1 MSRSFGAAALML
13 ALPALNAPAL
23 AAGCAG
29 PADTAAIRTAVL
41 QQQLMVAAFQCREA
55 DAYNRFVSAN
65 RSELLSSDARLKT
78 YFTRHGGEGGY
89 DAFKTRAANLAALEQ
104 ARDANGFCANAHA
117 LFVAAAARQG
127 DLAGFVASRTQ
138 AGKTGDYCGEAPA
151 MAVVAAAPDTGIVA
165 GVPQHGLPAI
175 GTLRQDGAPATG
187 EARAADNSSARYARL
202 TRQRRLGPENAP
214 LAYGPPRWRDP
225 PPDEVWYGPW
235 RAR

>member
-1 MSRSFGAAALML
+1 MSRIFGVAALML

-29 PADTAAIRTAVL
+29 PADTAAIKTAIL

-65 RSELLSSDARLKT
+65 RSELLSSDARLKA
-78 YFTRHGGEGGY
+78 YFVRHGGETGY
-89 DAFKTRAANLAALEQ
+89 DAFKTRAANLSALEQ
-104 ARDANGFCANAHA
+104 ARDAAGFCANAHA

-127 DLAGFVASRTQ
+127 DLAGFVAARTP
-138 AGKTGDYCGEAPA
+138 AGKTGDYCGESRSIP
-151 MAVVAAAPDTGIVA
+151 VVATAPDTDIVA

-175 GTLRQDGAPATG
+175 GTLRQDGTPPTG
-187 EARAADNSSARYARL
+187 EALADDNSSARYARL
-202 TRQRRLGPENAP
+202 TRQRRFGPENP
-214 LAYGPPRWRDP
+214 PPAYGLPQWRDP
-225 PPDEVWYGPW
+225 LDRVWYGLW